1 MNGAQIPTFDP
12 ARQRPVMPSSMELVV
27 NAIDIPV
34 EFEIGGVPGS
44 PAMRFVLPPG
54 GQAML
59 PATYCLPIPGANPRV
74 PRPSVL
80 AMVASVEPYPNGPQ
94 IQAVV
99 PMDQAAATAKKWRE
113 AKHNAPKTNLVML
126 QDTNGNTV
134 PLSIP
139 KAIASPPPA
148 RRREEDD
155 DEDQEDNEIE
165 PPPPGV
171 SDIRDESPA
180 PAPVAAAPA
189 SKPKAQQ
196 AKGKAATQAK
206 PKAAAPAATPGPKTI
221 SDGGE

>member
-12 ARQRPVMPSSMELVV
+12 AHQRPVMPSSMELVV

-44 PAMRFVLPPG
+44 PAMRFRLPPG

-99 PMDQAAATAKKWRE
+99 PVDQAEDTAKKWRK
-113 AKHNAPKTNLVML
+113 AKREAPKTNLVML
-126 QDTNGNTV
+126 QDTNGNAV

-139 KAIASPPPA
+139 KAVAPTPA
-148 RRREEDD
+148 PLQGND
-155 DEDQEDNEIE
+155 DEDDEDNEIE
-165 PPPPGV
+165 PPPPGAG
-171 SDIRDESPA
+171 DIRES
-180 PAPVAAAPA
+180 APVAAAPA
-189 SKPKAQQ
+189 
-196 AKGKAATQAK
+196 AK
-206 PKAAAPAATPGPKTI
+206 PKAAAQAKSKPKATQAAAAPGPKTI
-221 SDGGE
+221 TDGGE